1 MTEPEKFDNNAEKEF
16 LQREEEVQAL
26 TQGEKIADLVS
37 DIVGSWPFIIAQTI
51 IIVSWV
57 ILNIAAY
64 AKHWDPYPFI
74 LLNLVFSVQAA
85 YTAPIILM
93 SQNRHDTVDRRRAEN
108 DYYINLKAENEIEK
122 LNEKIEELK
131 KLIKETGN
139 QKRT

>member
-1 MTEPEKFDNNAEKEF
+1 
-16 LQREEEVQAL
+16 
-26 TQGEKIADLVS
+26 
-37 DIVGSWPFIIAQTI
+37 
-51 IIVSWV
+51 
-57 ILNIAAY
+57 
-64 AKHWDPYPFI
+64 
-74 LLNLVFSVQAA
+74 
-85 YTAPIILM
+85 M